1 MGQKGL
7 TLLSYM
13 DDMQA
18 AKPHFFQIERCH
30 LAAITTFCHV
40 DDRQFK
46 RYGRC
51 GRLGVR
57 VGERLIHYSNIFYL
71 A

>member
-1 MGQKGL
+1 M

-46 RYGRC
+46 RYGRYQRSYLRFSEVC
-51 GRLGVR
+51 GR
-57 VGERLIHYSNIFYL
+57 
-71 A
+71 